1 MQLRYN
7 YRAYPNA
14 SQRRA
19 LASAFGCARVVW
31 NDCLRDRKQAHAAGL
46 PYVTSAELSR
56 LRITQAKRTEER
68 AWLAD
73 VSAVVL
79 QQSLRDLDAAYR
91 NFFGSLKG
99 KRQGRKVGPP
109 RYKSKK
115 DTRQSIRLNTNA
127 FCLQD
132 DGTVYVAKVGHLKV
146 TWSRRLPAAPTS
158 LTVTKDSSGRYFLSF
173 VVDTEPDI
181 LPELEAESGLDLGLS
196 AFAVLSDGTK
206 IDSPRFLRRA
216 EKKLKRLQRELSRK
230 QKGSK
235 NRAKA
240 RSRVARQHARVAD
253 RRRDWHHQASTQIIR
268 DSQAV
273 YVEDLSVSGLART
286 RLAKSV
292 HDAGWSAF
300 VGMLEYK
307 AVKHGR
313 TFARVDRAFPSSQVC
328 SACGFRDGPKPLH
341 VREWACRECGTVHD
355 RDHNAARNV
364 LVEGRRI
371 VAAGRAETLN
381 ARGAPVRRAHVPAQR
396 GEAGSPRKGRTSQAG
411 IPGLQAREHVNPVS
425 TDTQPTAAVQAR
437 AVPMV
442 PLVSARPS
450 GHALSREV

>member
-7 YRAYPNA
+7 FRAYPDA

-19 LASAFGCARVVW
+19 LAKAFGCARVVW
-31 NDCLRDRKQAHAAGL
+31 NDCLRDRQQAHAAGQ
-46 PYVTSAELSR
+46 PYVKSAELSR

-79 QQSLRDLDAAYR
+79 QQSLRDLDTAYKS
-91 NFFGSLKG
+91 FLDSLRG
-99 KRQGRKVGPP
+99 KRQGGKVGPP

-115 DTRQSIRLNTNA
+115 DTRQSIRLTTNA
-127 FCLQD
+127 FSLQG
-132 DGTVYVAKVGHLKV
+132 DGTVYVAKVGNLKV
-146 TWSRRLPAAPTS
+146 KWSRRLPAAPTS
-158 LTVTKDSSGRYFLSF
+158 LTVIKDSCGRYFLSF
-173 VVDTEPDI
+173 VVDTELDI
-181 LPELEAESGLDLGLS
+181 LPEVEAESGIDLGLS
-196 AFAVLSDGTK
+196 AFAVLSDGRK

-230 QKGSK
+230 VRGSK

-240 RSRVARQHARVAD
+240 RIRVARQHAKVAD
-253 RRRDWHHQASTQIIR
+253 RRLDFHHKVSTQIIR
-268 DSQAV
+268 DNQAV
-273 YVEDLSVSGLART
+273 YVEDLAVSGLGRT

-313 TFARVDRAFPSSQVC
+313 TFAKVDRAFPSTQLC

-341 VREWACRECGTVHD
+341 VREWTCRACGTVHD

-381 ARGAPVRRAHVPAQR
+381 ASWSAGKTRTKVPAQR
-396 GEAGSPRKGRTSQAG
+396 GEAGSLRKGQPTQAG
-411 IPGLQAREHVNPVS
+411 IPGLHAGEHVNEAENGVWHHRVDGGVS
-425 TDTQPTAAVQAR
+425 RTV
-437 AVPMV
+437 
-442 PLVSARPS
+442 LS
-450 GHALSREV
+450 GS

>member
-7 YRAYPNA
+7 YRAYPDD

-46 PYVTSAELSR
+46 PYVKSAELSR
-56 LRITQAKRTEER
+56 LRITLAKRTEER
-68 AWLAD
+68 AWLAE

-79 QQSLRDLDAAYR
+79 QQSLRDLDTAYK
-91 NFFGSLKG
+91 NFFDSIKG
-99 KRQGRKVGPP
+99 RRQGRKVGPP

-132 DGTVYVAKVGHLKV
+132 DGTVYVAKVGNLKV
-146 TWSRRLPAAPTS
+146 KWSRRLPVPPTS

-181 LPELEAESGLDLGLS
+181 LPGLEADTGLDLGLS
-196 AFAVLSDGTK
+196 AFAVLSDGSK

-230 QKGSK
+230 TGGSK
-235 NRAKA
+235 NRARA
-240 RSRVARQHARVAD
+240 RIKVARQHARVAD
-253 RRRDWHHQASTQIIR
+253 RRRDWHHKASTQIIR
-268 DSQAV
+268 DNQAV
-273 YVEDLSVSGLART
+273 FVEDLAVFGLGRT

-307 AVKHGR
+307 AAKHGR
-313 TFARVDRAFPSSQVC
+313 TFAKVARAFPSSQVC

-341 VREWACRECGTVHD
+341 VRSWTCGECHAVHD

-364 LVEGRRI
+364 LFEGRRI
-371 VAAGRAETLN
+371 VAAGRVETPN
-381 ARGAPVRRAHVPAQR
+381 ACGAPVRRAHVPAQR
-396 GEAGSPRKGRTSQAG
+396 VEAGSPRKGQTTQAG
-411 IPGLQAREHVNPVS
+411 IPGL
-425 TDTQPTAAVQAR
+425 
-437 AVPMV
+437 
-442 PLVSARPS
+442 
-450 GHALSREV
+450 

>member
-7 YRAYPNA
+7 FRAYPNA
-14 SQRRA
+14 SQRCA
-19 LASAFGCARVVW
+19 LARAFGCARVVW
-31 NDCLRDRKQAHAAGL
+31 NDCLRDRREAYAAGL

-56 LRITQAKRTEER
+56 LRITQAKRTGER
-68 AWLAD
+68 GWLAD

-79 QQSLRDLDAAYR
+79 QQSLRDLDTAYK
-91 NFFGSLKG
+91 NFFDSIKG

-127 FCLQD
+127 FCLKD
-132 DGTVYVAKVGHLKV
+132 DGTVYVAKVGDLKV
-146 TWSRRLPAAPTS
+146 VWSRRLPAAPTS
-158 LTVTKDSSGRYFLSF
+158 LTITQDRCGRYFLSF

-181 LPELEAESGLDLGLS
+181 LPETEAESGIDLGLS
-196 AFAVLSDGTK
+196 AFAVLSDGRK

-216 EKKLKRLQRELSRK
+216 EKKLRRLQRELSRK
-230 QKGSK
+230 ARGSK

-240 RSRVARQHARVAD
+240 RIKVARQHARVAD
-253 RRRDWHHQASTQIIR
+253 RRRDWHHKVSTQIMR
-268 DSQAV
+268 DNQAV
-273 YVEDLSVSGLART
+273 YVEDLAVSGLGRT

-307 AVKHGR
+307 AARHGR

-328 SACGFRDGPKPLH
+328 SACGFRDGSKPLH
-341 VREWACRECGTVHD
+341 VRQWTCRACGTVHD

-364 LVEGRRI
+364 LFEGRRI
-371 VAAGRAETLN
+371 VAAGRAETPN
-381 ARGAPVRRAHVPAQR
+381 ACGAPVRRAPVPAQR
-396 GEAGSPRKGRTSQAG
+396 GEAGSPRKGQTTQAG
-411 IPGLQAREHVNPVS
+411 IPGLQTREHVKL
-425 TDTQPTAAVQAR
+425 T
-437 AVPMV
+437 
-442 PLVSARPS
+442 
-450 GHALSREV
+450 G

>member
-7 YRAYPNA
+7 FRAYPDA

-19 LASAFGCARVVW
+19 LARAFGCARVVW

-56 LRITQAKRTEER
+56 LRITQAKRTVER

-79 QQSLRDLDAAYR
+79 QQSLRDLDAAYK
-91 NFFGSLKG
+91 NFFDSVRG
-99 KRQGRKVGPP
+99 KRRGRKVGPP
-109 RYKSKK
+109 RFKSKK
-115 DTRQSIRLNTNA
+115 DTRQSIRLNANA
-127 FCLQD
+127 FSVQD
-132 DGTVYVAKVGHLKV
+132 DGTVYVAKVGNLKV
-146 TWSRRLPAAPTS
+146 VWSRRLPTAPRS
-158 LTVTKDSSGRYFLSF
+158 VTVTKDSSGRYFLSF
-173 VVDTEPDI
+173 VVDTEPDV
-181 LPELEAESGLDLGLS
+181 LAKAETEAGIDLGLS
-196 AFAVLSDGTK
+196 TFAVLSDGRK

-230 QKGSK
+230 AKGSK

-240 RSRVARQHARVAD
+240 CIQVARQHARVAD
-253 RRRDWHHQASTQIIR
+253 RRRDWHHKASTRIIR
-268 DSQAV
+268 DNQAV
-273 YVEDLSVSGLART
+273 YVEDLAVSGLCRT

-307 AVKHGR
+307 AALYGR
-313 TFARVDRAFPSSQVC
+313 TFAKVDRVFPSSQLC

-341 VREWACRECGTVHD
+341 VREWACGECGTVHD

-364 LVEGRRI
+364 LFEGRRI
-371 VAAGRAETLN
+371 VAAGRAETPN
-381 ARGAPVRRAHVPAQR
+381 ACGAPVRRAHVPAQR
-396 GEAGSPRKGRTSQAG
+396 GEAGSPRKGQPTQAG
-411 IPGLQAREHVNPVS
+411 IPGL
-425 TDTQPTAAVQAR
+425 
-437 AVPMV
+437 
-442 PLVSARPS
+442 
-450 GHALSREV
+450 

>member
-1 MQLRYN
+1 LGVQLRYN

-19 LASAFGCARVVW
+19 LAQAFGCARVVW

-46 PYVTSAELSR
+46 PYVPSAELSR

-79 QQSLRDLDAAYR
+79 QQSLRDLDTAYK
-91 NFFGSLKG
+91 NFFDSLSG
-99 KRQGRKVGPP
+99 KRKGRKAGPP

-127 FCLQD
+127 FTLTAN
-132 DGTVYVAKVGHLKV
+132 GTVYVAKVGDLKV
-146 TWSRRLPAAPTS
+146 KWSRRLPAAPTS

-173 VVDTEPDI
+173 VVDTKPDI
-181 LPELEAESGLDLGLS
+181 LPEAETETGIDLGLS

-206 IDSPRFLRRA
+206 ISTPRFLRRA

-240 RSRVARQHARVAD
+240 RIKVARQHARVAD
-253 RRRDWHHQASTQIIR
+253 RRRDFHHKASTQIIR
-268 DSQAV
+268 DNQAV
-273 YVEDLSVSGLART
+273 YVENLAVSGLART

-300 VGMLEYK
+300 VRMLEYK
-307 AVKHGR
+307 AAKHGR
-313 TFARVDRAFPSSQVC
+313 TFTRVDRAFPSSQVC
-328 SACGFRDGPKPLH
+328 SGCGFRDGPKPLH
-341 VREWACRECGTVHD
+341 VRQWTCGACGTVHD
-355 RDHNAARNV
+355 RDHNAARNI

-371 VAAGRAETLN
+371 VAAGRAETRN

-396 GEAGSPRKGRTSQAG
+396 GEAGSPRKGQTTQAG
-411 IPGLQAREHVNPVS
+411 IPGH
-425 TDTQPTAAVQAR
+425 
-437 AVPMV
+437 
-442 PLVSARPS
+442 
-450 GHALSREV
+450 